1 MADLKEIKKAK
12 KDVQMMIANEISKRP
27 DIGPYEF
34 LVSQLALK
42 GVNTLEIRDMESA
55 RAALKT
61 LSRKD
66 RSEIRKTQR
75 LYNQEY
81 YKAMEELNKGNFDGF
96 KKLPRAIVGFFS
108 KGIAAGVGV
117 AGVVNTIAPNLF
129 PTLVG
134 YYAGSAPVNAL
145 TKLGL
150 ISIGAFSTPAIAH
163 EAVLVT
169 GAVIG
174 AAVYTVGK
182 GAIGIGKAVHK
193 KIEKNKAKENKD
205 DDESR

>member
-1 MADLKEIKKAK
+1 MATLKEIREAK
-12 KDVQMMIANEISKRP
+12 KEVQAKIVSGITERP

-34 LVSQLALK
+34 LIHQLQLR
-42 GVNTLEIRDMESA
+42 GVNTEEVRDMESA
-55 RAALKT
+55 RTALKT

-66 RSEIRKTQR
+66 RAEVRSIQKV
-75 LYNQEY
+75 YNQEY
-81 YKAMEELNKGNFDGF
+81 YKAMEAMNKGNFDLV
-96 KKLPRAIVGFFS
+96 KKLPRAVVGFFS

-169 GAVIG
+169 GAAIG
-174 AAVYTVGK
+174 AAVYAVGK
-182 GAIGIGKAVHK
+182 GAIGIGKAIHK
-193 KIEKNKAKENKD
+193 KVEKNKMKKSKE
-205 DDESR
+205 DETR